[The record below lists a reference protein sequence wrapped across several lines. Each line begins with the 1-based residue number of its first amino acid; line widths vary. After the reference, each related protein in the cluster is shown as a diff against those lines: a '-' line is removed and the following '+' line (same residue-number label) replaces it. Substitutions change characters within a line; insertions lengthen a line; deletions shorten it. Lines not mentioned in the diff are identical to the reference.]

1 MSREMRAPDSRVCV
15 CDMYICIYNILRRL
29 LLLYLHKD
37 TSVEADTFPCPR
49 FSLADAAETKPTL
62 AHVLYASFLTLVT
75 LPSKY
80 NLGH

>member
-49 FSLADAAETKPTL
+49 FELADAGKTKPSL
-62 AHVLYASFLTLVT
+62 IHIL
-75 LPSKY
+75 
-80 NLGH
+80 